1 LPAQAVYAMTLALPP
16 WRRRDWRRQLERAW
30 RRCSPARS
38 GLEQDALN
46 VLRED
51 LHRHIRAWTALDRDE
66 GLLQARNE
74 LMDGTERLLLQRTLR
89 GLDPDVRASVA
100 SKMPEFR
107 PVAEDLDRYLAAE
120 ALRLDVLRAWMG
132 LYYGDRARGDWYD
145 VYCKAAEMRLES
157 IGRDFERIAGMPVYK
172 AEDNRDAAIR
182 GINASL
188 RLRLLQMPPGARVGR
203 PSLRTRWKQWLN
215 RNHEANEHNV

>member
-1 LPAQAVYAMTLALPP
+1 MTLALPP
-16 WRRRDWRRQLERAW
+16 WRRRDWLKQLDRAW
-30 RRCSPARS
+30 RRCSSARS
-38 GLEQDALN
+38 GLKLDALD

-51 LHRHIRAWTALDRDE
+51 LLRHIRIWTALDRNE

-74 LMDGTERLLLQRTLR
+74 LMDSTERMLLQRTLR
-89 GLDPDVRASVA
+89 ELEPGIRTSVA
-100 SKMPEFR
+100 SKMPEFK
-107 PVAEDLDRYLAAE
+107 PVAENLDRYLAAE
-120 ALRLDVLRAWMG
+120 TLRLDVLRAWMG
-132 LYYGDRARGDWYD
+132 FYYGDRARGDWYD

-188 RLRLLQMPPGARVGR
+188 RLRLLQMSPGARVGR
-203 PSLRTRWKQWLN
+203 PGLRTRWNQWLN
-215 RNHEANEHNV
+215 RNHEANEHNG